1 MIRHWFWFLTHG
13 YAPRRYF
20 NPYFQ
25 KDSHFRSS
33 NLLNFGTTSTYHR
46 KISNKKA
53 VLRALPQDCLWYL
66 TDYWPCTGKQAF
78 LKKLSRSGHAEY
90 SVVMASHMF
99 QGGRPDL
106 KEIKFILRK
115 ATEHGSDGARYFMMM
130 LLVLSKDGSFV
141 DDAFFIFKDLFER
154 RQLANCKGAIMNV
167 EGPPYFLGAFLDQ
180 NASPGIHL
188 SVHLHL
194 EPNLSRTW
202 VKVRC
207 LLAISRF

>member
-1 MIRHWFWFLTHG
+1 MRKSLIP
-13 YAPRRYF
+13 A
-20 NPYFQ
+20 N
-25 KDSHFRSS
+25 
-33 NLLNFGTTSTYHR
+33 LNFGTTSTYHR

-66 TDYWPCTGKQAF
+66 TDYWPCTEKRAF

-90 SVVMASHMF
+90 SVVMASQMF

-115 ATEHGSDGARYFMMM
+115 ATKHGSNGARYFMVM

-141 DDAFFIFKDLFER
+141 DDAFLIFKDLFDR

-167 EGPPYFLGAFLDQ
+167 EALLIFWGHFW
-180 NASPGIHL
+180 I
-188 SVHLHL
+188 
-194 EPNLSRTW
+194 RT
-202 VKVRC
+202 
-207 LLAISRF
+207 LLPEFTYRYTCTSNQTCRGHG